1 MRLPKEDF
9 KVNSLQSF
17 GIAQELCQNQCL
29 KFRDQSR
36 SFQCL
41 CTVIQRYANSCTERD
56 GSSAHPNKP
65 GLNFRVFTETQPFTP
80 KTCNAVPRAA
90 LRGEHAEIHLPT
102 CRSRRVP
109 AAGSPPSGCSRSA
122 APGRRGGGRRRG
134 RAPRGGGARAG
145 GDGAAGQLR
154 PEPGSYGRQSS
165 AGGGPTGVQVKRVR
179 AGTAGPAGIPSARVC
194 PSTRLGKRTGRSES
208 REGCSG
214 SWVLRNNLGSRWVG
228 GLLLGVQPCHRESLR
243 RATSAP
249 GVMLLGLCSNA

>member
-1 MRLPKEDF
+1 MRVSHRLAGGKWKDKGSGRFTPVVMRLPKEDF

-17 GIAQELCQNQCL
+17 GITQELCQNQCL

-90 LRGEHAEIHLPT
+90 LRGEHAEMHLPT

-165 AGGGPTGVQVKRVR
+165 AGGGTHRH
-179 AGTAGPAGIPSARVC
+179 AGKAC
-194 PSTRLGKRTGRSES
+194 PCRDGRPC
-208 REGCSG
+208 GHP
-214 SWVLRNNLGSRWVG
+214 LGS
-228 GLLLGVQPCHRESLR
+228 GLPKYAAGEED
-243 RATSAP
+243 
-249 GVMLLGLCSNA
+249 GEK